1 MLFSSRFSNYLANPS
16 GPAQRTGNTFTDIS
30 GSISSAQKKFGT
42 YSINGFEAG
51 RFTTTGHNDSKFT
64 LEGWFRFSSI
74 SSSYRILFGGYNTSF
89 ALGLYDSNIMTLAQT
104 NGTNQDFLLG
114 ISLALN
120 TWYHVALTKDGTS
133 VKLFINGTQ
142 RGGTKTFAG
151 AFLNSGDTLRI
162 GAGTLGQTMDGYV
175 DEVRLSNSIRYDG
188 NGIEPTA
195 AFVNDDNTVILCHAE
210 AYPLVDDT
218 TVYDTPTAD
227 PYYSSVVY
235 LARFD
240 DNLIDQKGVTTG
252 VTKSGSAALTQ
263 AQSKFGGW
271 SLNKPSGSSFLTLA
285 AANNTQFA
293 MGTGDF
299 TVEYWIRFTNNPANN
314 NNFGGLCLNR
324 QANGTPGGSWSIYQ
338 GSTSLATWS
347 VGWYDGNVGF
357 FQSHTNRLTAGTWYH
372 VAYSR
377 VSGTIYIA
385 VNGVVENKGTMSRS
399 IATAGGSQL
408 GTNHYNEY
416 NFAAH
421 YDEVRV
427 TKGVGR
433 YTSNFTAPTTRF
445 PNY

>member
-1 MLFSSRFSNYLANPS
+1 MLFSGRHSNYLANPS
-16 GPAQRTGNTFTDIS
+16 GPAQRTGNTFTGVS
-30 GSISSAQKKFGT
+30 GSLSSAQKKFGT

-64 LEGWFRFSSI
+64 LEGWFRFSST
-74 SSSYRILFGGYNTSF
+74 SASYRILFGGYNTSF
-89 ALGLYDSNIMTLAQT
+89 ALGLYNSDIMTLAQS
-104 NGTNQDFLLG
+104 NGTNQDFTLG

-120 TWYHVALTKDGTS
+120 TFYHVALTKDGTS

-142 RGGTKTFAG
+142 RGGTKTFSG

-162 GAGTLGQTMDGYV
+162 GAGTLGQSMDGFI
-175 DEVRLSNSIRYDG
+175 DEVRLSNTIRYDG

-195 AFVNDDNTVILCHAE
+195 AFVNDDATVILCHAE

-218 TVYDTPTAD
+218 TVYDTPVAD

-235 LARFD
+235 LARYD
-240 DNLIDQKGVTTG
+240 DNLIDEKAVTTS

-271 SLNKPSGSSFLTLA
+271 SLNKPSGASFLTLA

-299 TVEYWIRFTNNPANN
+299 TVEYWIRFTSNPANN
-314 NNFGGLCLNR
+314 NNFGGFCLNK
-324 QANGTPGGSWSIYQ
+324 QVNGTPGGSWSIYQ

-347 VGWYDGNVGF
+347 VGWYDGNVSF

-399 IATAGGSQL
+399 IATAGGSFL